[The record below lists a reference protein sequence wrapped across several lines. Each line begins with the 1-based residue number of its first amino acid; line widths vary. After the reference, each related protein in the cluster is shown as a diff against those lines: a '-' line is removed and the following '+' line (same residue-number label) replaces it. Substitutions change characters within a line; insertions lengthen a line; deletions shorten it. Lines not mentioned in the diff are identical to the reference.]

1 MGKRVLVILLS
12 VLIVLMIP
20 VDGYV
25 KAQALPN
32 YTYPTF
38 TVIEGGGGGTPS
50 PASSG
55 PTAGGVLAFIGGLI
69 AVAWQV
75 DLIADNWDM
84 FVDYLG
90 DMVRF
95 GGNWTSRLWDQ
106 ISGIFV
112 HKETGKTLGQ
122 AVVDGDD
129 INYYDFYAPD
139 FDSLDLEITEDM
151 MLQGARTLAD
161 VMGLDSISPDHNTLA
176 GLVQM
181 AIEKHAIKNDPRFQP
196 FTFNRPEW
204 LAYENI
210 VLIWDSYGSYLGF
223 YCWNNLPGKG
233 LKTYVVGD
241 YLHIKSFSGSVVDRY
256 DISFR
261 TDSYGRFTERK
272 DEYVNYNVVANRI
285 GTYDEYINLGKYSSN
300 VEVLSAVIPFDL
312 LGQDLMLYNTPF
324 SIDTSRYKTDGSWRE
339 GLEIKIN
346 EYLVDEMQ
354 KVGGLDKL
362 KSTDDLMKVVKNA
375 DVKAKEN
382 YDRILPGE
390 VTDTSQPGLHIPI
403 LSDIWEWLQNIWDGF
418 INACKTVLQWA
429 FVPAPGTYEA
439 FVTQAT
445 DIVESNGN
453 ILTYPVE
460 LVIRFLN
467 KLLTLDKE
475 DCIMVIPPISFMQ
488 RQIYAGTTFNFTQ
501 HIKRG
506 EFSSLYNYYI
516 LFTDALMI
524 IFVCNLAIKKGDEI
538 IRGN

>member
-1 MGKRVLVILLS
+1 MGKRVFVILLS

-38 TVIEGGGGGTPS
+38 TVIEGSGGVPS
-50 PASSG
+50 VTTSG
-55 PTAGGVLAFIGGLI
+55 PTAGGLFAFIAGI
-69 AVAWQV
+69 QASIWQV
-75 DLIADNWDM
+75 DLIVDNWDM
-84 FVDYLG
+84 FVDYIG

-95 GGNWTSRLWDQ
+95 GEDWTSRLWDQ
-106 ISGIFV
+106 MTWLFV

-122 AVVDGDD
+122 AVSDGDN
-129 INYYDFYAPD
+129 INYFDFYAPN

-161 VMGLDSISPDHNTLA
+161 VMGLDSISPDHNTLIGRVNA
-176 GLVQM
+176 AV
-181 AIEKHAIKNDPRFQP
+181 EKRLIKNNPLYQP

-204 LAYENI
+204 LAYENV
-210 VLIWDSYGSYLGF
+210 VLNWNSYSSYLTFYCWDNLPNKGLKAYVSGNYLYIKSPSGSLVDMYRISFRNDSYGKHYE
-223 YCWNNLPGKG
+223 NKN
-233 LKTYVVGD
+233 
-241 YLHIKSFSGSVVDRY
+241 
-256 DISFR
+256 
-261 TDSYGRFTERK
+261 
-272 DEYVNYNVVANRI
+272 EYVSYQTEGNLI
-285 GTYDEYINLGKYSSN
+285 GTYSDYLDLGKYSTN
-300 VEVLSAVIPFDL
+300 LEILSAVIPFDL

-375 DVKAKEN
+375 DAKAREN

-506 EFSSLYNYYI
+506 EFSNLYNYYI